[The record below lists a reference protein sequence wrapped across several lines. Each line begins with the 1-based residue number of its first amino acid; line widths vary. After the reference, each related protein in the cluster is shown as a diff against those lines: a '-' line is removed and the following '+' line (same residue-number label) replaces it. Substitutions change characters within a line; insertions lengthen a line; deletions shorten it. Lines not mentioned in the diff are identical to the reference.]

1 MNLKKLLLT
10 TCLFLVCASTS
21 WAASV
26 SGVKGQKVLISLDGD
41 TVSEG
46 EEFFLINPANNK
58 KAAIVRIRQI
68 KGGKALADLV
78 KGKAAQGYGLQAK
91 AAAPMSADPSY
102 SPSGD
107 SFSSSKASDTGG
119 ILRTL
124 KNSYG
129 VTGGMLMNTMN
140 ANVSAVDSGTGLKT
154 TSEATMAGSG
164 FGVGGFYDMLLTSS
178 IVGRGWVG
186 IEQFNVTGD
195 AASAVCSGSKSCD
208 AKINYLSLYGLAK
221 WYLSESK
228 YRFWL
233 GGGGGY
239 LIAVSK
245 SSMALNASQI
255 STNQIFTAAFGLDVQ
270 TTRKNYIPISI
281 EYNMFPSSDT
291 VKASMISIKAGWA
304 WNL

>member
-1 MNLKKLLLT
+1 MTLKKLLLT
-10 TCLFLVCASTS
+10 TCLFLVCTSTS

-26 SGVKGQKVLISLDGD
+26 SGVKGQKVLITLDGD
-41 TVSEG
+41 AVSEG

-68 KGGKALADLV
+68 KGDKALADLV
-78 KGKAAQGYGLQAK
+78 KGKASPGFGLQAK
-91 AAAPMSADPSY
+91 GAAPMSADPSY
-102 SPSGD
+102 SSTT
-107 SFSSSKASDTGG
+107 SDTGG
-119 ILRTL
+119 GGILRNL

-129 VTGGMLMNTMN
+129 VTGGMLMNSMV
-140 ANVSAVDSGTGLKT
+140 ANVTAVDSVTGLKT
-154 TSEATMAGSG
+154 TSEANMSGSG

-178 IVGRGWVG
+178 LVGRGFVG
-186 IEQFNVTGD
+186 IEQFNVSGD
-195 AASAVCSGSKSCD
+195 ASSAVCSGSKSCD
-208 AKINYLSLYGLAK
+208 AKINYLSLYGLGK

-245 SSMALNASQI
+245 SSTALNASQI

-270 TTRKNYIPISI
+270 TTRKNYIPVSI

>member
-1 MNLKKLLLT
+1 MTLKKLLLT
-10 TCLFLVCASTS
+10 TCLFLVCTSTS

-26 SGVKGQKVLISLDGD
+26 SGVKGQKVLIKLDGD

-58 KAAIVRIRQI
+58 KTALVRIRQI
-68 KGGKALADLV
+68 KGDKALADLV
-78 KGKAAQGYGLQAK
+78 KGKAAQGFSLQAK
-91 AAAPMSADPSY
+91 GMTAMSADPSY
-102 SPSGD
+102 SGD
-107 SFSSSKASDTGG
+107 AGG
-119 ILRTL
+119 ILRNL

-129 VTGGMLMNTMN
+129 ITGGMLMNTMT
-140 ANVSAVDSGTGLKT
+140 ANVTAVDSGTGIKT
-154 TSEATMAGSG
+154 TSEAKMAGSG

-178 IVGRGWVG
+178 IVGRGVVG
-186 IEQFNVTGD
+186 IEQFNVSGD
-195 AASAVCSGSKSCD
+195 ADSAVCSGSKSCD

-245 SSMALNASQI
+245 TSTALNASQI

-270 TTRKNYIPISI
+270 TTRKNYIPVSI